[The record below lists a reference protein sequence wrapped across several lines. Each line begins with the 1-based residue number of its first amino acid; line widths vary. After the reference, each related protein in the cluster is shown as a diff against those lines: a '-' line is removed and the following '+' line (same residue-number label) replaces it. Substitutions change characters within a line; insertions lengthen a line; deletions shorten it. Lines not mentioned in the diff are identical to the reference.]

1 MEICKLGKGR
11 CILIN
16 DRPYRIIDTKSVVIS
31 KHSHTKTKLDLEDVF
46 SGEKTMK
53 SMSPHDNVKEIDIPR
68 KRGQLISKLENAVQV
83 MDMVSYNIFD
93 AQIAKELLNDII
105 EGDMVTFVEY
115 NGAARVIDKR
125 VN

>member
-1 MEICKLGKGR
+1 MEISKLGKGR
-11 CILIN
+11 CILID
-16 DRPYRIIDTKSVVIS
+16 DRPYRIIDTKAVVIS

-46 SGEKTMK
+46 SGDKTTK
-53 SMSPHDNVKEIDIPR
+53 SMSPHDNVKEVDIPR
-68 KRGQLISKLENAVQV
+68 KKGQLISKLNDVVQV
-83 MDMVSYNIFD
+83 MDMVSYNVFD
-93 AQIAKELLNDII
+93 AQIAKELAQEVA